1 MATVVGK
8 QMDTAKPKM
17 QCNSGHSYGDLKW
30 CLCLLGSGIVYVIR
44 SLTDSRPQFLARVR
58 LSFSLDNATELERSV
73 DDYCDEGEMATTWLR
88 GHVCTAADEMR
99 QLKRY

>member
-1 MATVVGK
+1 M
-8 QMDTAKPKM
+8 
-17 QCNSGHSYGDLKW
+17 
-30 CLCLLGSGIVYVIR
+30 VYVIR

-73 DDYCDEGEMATTWLR
+73 DDEGEMATTWLR

>member
-8 QMDTAKPKM
+8 QMDTAQPKM
-17 QCNSGHSYGDLKW
+17 QCNSGYSYGDLKW
-30 CLCLLGSGIVYVIR
+30 SLCLLGSGIVDGVIR

-73 DDYCDEGEMATTWLR
+73 DDEGEMATTWLR